1 MFCLKSLDINPSQN
15 GNILR
20 WNKRSVFFDFDNLA
34 ALIVT
39 AIGAGMVRKHGF
51 ATLRAF

>member
-1 MFCLKSLDINPSQN
+1 MY
-15 GNILR
+15 R
-20 WNKRSVFFDFDNLA
+20 WNKRSFFFGFDNCA

-39 AIGAGMVRKHGF
+39 AIRAGMVRKYGF